1 MIFVYII
8 TLVLLAAYA
17 VLLNYYLK
25 GWKSQPES
33 GSPPSG
39 YPASTFITVLVP
51 ARNEQQQIRNC
62 LDSLLAQD
70 YPKHLREFIII
81 DDHSED
87 QTAAIVKEY
96 ENQGVRLLSLN
107 EYLPAGQQN
116 SYKKKAIET
125 GISQSRGSL
134 ILTTDADCTAGP
146 GWLKAIAYCHEQT
159 GAQLVAAPVKIPF
172 QRTWLSVFQSLDFLS
187 LQGITA
193 ASVFLGFHSMCNGAN
208 LAYTT
213 HAFKAVKGFEGIDGL
228 ASGDDMLLMHK
239 IARDFPHQIV
249 YLKNRDAIV
258 NTLPTASL
266 KDFLQQRIRWASKA
280 RFYDDKNVLV
290 VLMLVYLLNIALLVC
305 MAAAFFSGNHALAA
319 IGLILL
325 KTLAEYRFMRSVA
338 EFYGQSAIM
347 QYFVFL
353 QPFHI
358 VYTVLA
364 GTFGQFGQYEW
375 KGRKVR

>member
-1 MIFVYII
+1 MIFVYTI
-8 TLVLLAAYA
+8 TFVLLAAYA
-17 VLLNYYLK
+17 YLLNYYLK

-33 GSPPSG
+33 VSPPAG
-39 YPASTFITVLVP
+39 YTASTHITVLVP
-51 ARNEQQQIRNC
+51 ARNEQQNIRNC
-62 LDSLLAQD
+62 LESLLAQD
-70 YPKHLREFIII
+70 YPTQLREFIII

-96 ENQGVRLLSLN
+96 EDRGVRLLSLS
-107 EYLPAGQQN
+107 EWIPTGELN
-116 SYKKKAIET
+116 SFKKKAIEA

-146 GWLKAIAYCHEQT
+146 GWLSAIAYCHEQT
-159 GAQLVAAPVKIPF
+159 GAELVAAPVKIPF
-172 QRTWLSVFQSLDFLS
+172 QRKWLSVFQSLDFLS

-193 ASVFLGFHSMCNGAN
+193 SSVFLGFHSMCNGAN

-213 HAFKAVKGFEGIDGL
+213 NAFRAVDGFEGIDGL

-239 IARDFPHQIV
+239 IARSFPHKIV
-249 YLKNRDAIV
+249 YLKNRAAIV
-258 NTLPTASL
+258 NTLPAANL
-266 KDFLQQRIRWASKA
+266 KVFLQQRIRWASKA
-280 RFYDDKNVLV
+280 RFYNDTNVLL
-290 VLMLVYLLNIALLVC
+290 VLILVYLLNLALLISL
-305 MAAAFFSGNHALAA
+305 AAAFFSGTQALVAV
-319 IGLILL
+319 GLILL

-338 EFYGQSAIM
+338 DFYEQSAIL
-347 QYFVFL
+347 QYFVFF